1 MEFRTEQDLPLDW
14 QQARAQTRRQFLK
27 RSQTGPGR
35 HRAGDAPGPRRPR
48 DRPRRGTRDSGDGP
62 AASAD
67 NPMAPRPPH
76 FAPRAKRVIYLHMSG
91 GPPQQDLFD
100 DKPELVKHH
109 MQPCPDELLK
119 GQKFAFIKGHPKL
132 LGSPYKFQQVRP
144 ERRRHQRAPA
154 ALPRRR
160 RRRRDHQVDVDRPV
174 QPRPGGAVPLHRL
187 VAQRRG
193 GDGLVD
199 HLRPGHGEPG
209 PARLR
214 RPDQRRHRPDR
225 RQGPL
230 EHRASCPASTRACSA
245 GRWATRSCTSATRRA
260 WTAPTAAARSTR
272 CGSSTSTSCP
282 SSATPRP

>member
-1 MEFRTEQDLPLDW
+1 MELRAEQDLPLDW

-27 RSQTGPGR
+27 RSQTGLGAIALAMLMDRDGTVAAPRGASRIGR
-35 HRAGDAPGPRRPR
+35 LP
-48 DRPRRGTRDSGDGP
+48 
-62 AASAD
+62 SAD

-100 DKPELVKHH
+100 EKPALVKHH

-132 LGSPYKFQQVRP
+132 LGSPYQFRKCGQSGAVD
-144 ERRRHQRAPA
+144 QRAPA
-154 ALPRRR
+154 APARRGR
-160 RRRRDHQVDVDRPV
+160 RDGDHQVDVDRPV
-174 QPRPGGAVPLHRL
+174 QPCAGGAVPLHRL

-199 HLRPGHGEPG
+199 HLWPGHGEPG

-225 RQGPL
+225 RQGAV
-230 EHRASCPASTRACSA
+230 EHRVPAQRLPGRAMPDG
-245 GRWATRSCTSATRRA
+245 GRPGPVRQRPEGHGPLGPPSHARRA
-260 WTAPTAAARSTR
+260 AAAQRVR
-272 CGSSTSTSCP
+272 AVAN
-282 SSATPRP
+282 SATPRR